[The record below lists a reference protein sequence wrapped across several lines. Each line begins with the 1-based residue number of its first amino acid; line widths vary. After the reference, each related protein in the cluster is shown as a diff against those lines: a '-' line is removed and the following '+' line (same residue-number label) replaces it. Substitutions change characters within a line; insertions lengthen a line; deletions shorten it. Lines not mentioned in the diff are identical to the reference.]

1 MSSIAKKKSCW
12 ECIKE
17 KICPDPHPEPP
28 PTPHPISDPVPQPPP
43 LPETRITEIEER
55 FLNKITKPER
65 LKNWKDYF
73 RVSGIK
79 NIQ

>member
-12 ECIKE
+12 ESLKK
-17 KICPDPHPEPP
+17 KICPVPLPEPSPRPHPKQ
-28 PTPHPISDPVPQPPP
+28 DPVSVPQP

-55 FLNKITKPER
+55 FLSKITRPER

-79 NIQ
+79 NI

>member
-12 ECIKE
+12 ESLKK
-17 KICPDPHPEPP
+17 KICIDSTPEPSP
-28 PTPHPISDPVPQPPP
+28 RPHPIQDLVPVPQP

-55 FLNKITKPER
+55 FLSKITKPER

-79 NIQ
+79 NI